1 MNYDIKACG
10 KRISQL
16 RAKNGLTQE
25 QVAGVLNIDRS
36 FFSRIEAGK
45 SGCSID
51 LFIQLA
57 ELFGVSLDY
66 VILGRHSA
74 DLFSDEEKLLI
85 KKDIENLIRHL
96 EQVKKLF
103 C

>member
-51 LFIQLA
+51 LCGYPFSSA
-57 ELFGVSLDY
+57 EKSPGLW
-66 VILGRHSA
+66 
-74 DLFSDEEKLLI
+74 
-85 KKDIENLIRHL
+85 DIAHDRIEP
-96 EQVKKLF
+96 
-103 C
+103 